1 MPSDSHHSPHPRVFL
16 PTRISGPLDNDQ
28 IVTIRLER
36 DQVLRAGSG
45 AMMYMTQ
52 GVQMNATTG
61 GGLSAGFRRMLTGR
75 HKCLGE
81 VGQQTTSR
89 FHRLV
94 LVGIVTANTGRDSV
108 KPFRRRVR

>member
-16 PTRISGPLDNDQ
+16 PTRISGPLDDDQ
-28 IVTIRLER
+28 IVTVRLER
-36 DQVLRAGSG
+36 DQSG

-52 GVQMNATTG
+52 GVQMNTTTG

-75 HKCLGE
+75 HKRLGE
-81 VGQQTTSR
+81 VSQQTTSR

-94 LVGIVTANTGRDSV
+94 LVEIVTANTGRNSV
-108 KPFRRRVR
+108 KLFRRRVHRLYAS